1 MTPAQ
6 TAHPTKPAG
15 DGQKSMFFQHE
26 FKAGVLTIRPAGPN
40 MGQREAI
47 ILNTE
52 AGAILNSLGTRVR
65 TLLLDLTDVQ
75 AMASFGLGVCIELRN
90 TAHAR
95 NARTIVYGLN
105 DELAALFRLMKVER
119 LYTMVRSTKDLAKAL
134 AA

>member
-1 MTPAQ
+1 MTQAQ
-6 TAHPTKPAG
+6 KTHKPTSAAVG
-15 DGQKSMFFQHE
+15 AKSMFFQHE
-26 FKAGVLTIRPAGPN
+26 FIAGVLTIRPAGPN
-40 MGQREAI
+40 LGQREAV
-47 ILNTE
+47 ILNSE
-52 AGAILNSLGTRVR
+52 VGAILTSLGSRIQ

-119 LYTMVRSTKDLAKAL
+119 LYTMVYSTKDLAKAL

>member
-6 TAHPTKPAG
+6 TAHPRTPAG
-15 DGQKSMFFQHE
+15 DSQKSMFFQHE
-26 FKAGVLTIRPAGPN
+26 FTAGVLTIRPAGPN
-40 MGQREAI
+40 LGQREAI
-47 ILNTE
+47 ILNAE

-90 TAHAR
+90 TAHSR